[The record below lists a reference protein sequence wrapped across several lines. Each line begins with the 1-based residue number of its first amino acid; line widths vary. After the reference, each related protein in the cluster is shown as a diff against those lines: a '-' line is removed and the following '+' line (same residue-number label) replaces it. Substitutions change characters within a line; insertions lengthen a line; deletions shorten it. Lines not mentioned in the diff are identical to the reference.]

1 MVNFILLNINMA
13 RKYIYINGDS
23 YADGDLY
30 LDSPTD
36 CWPYYLIDNN
46 TKIINDALAG
56 GSNYRMF
63 RTSVERL
70 VQNPYEYTAAIFVW
84 SQWSRYETPGGDSY
98 ERCYHNTAEEEVL
111 LKNFITQ
118 TKTLEKL
125 CENFGIVCWHV
136 NSIASPNLDY
146 IKNSLD
152 KNKIS
157 QLIDSLD
164 QRKWILPFKTSIR
177 DWGVEN
183 KLEFT
188 KCKHLNAESNRVFG
202 ELVKQK
208 IKIS

>member
-1 MVNFILLNINMA
+1 MLGN
-13 RKYIYINGDS
+13 
-23 YADGDLY
+23 
-30 LDSPTD
+30 
-36 CWPYYLIDNN
+36 
-46 TKIINDALAG
+46 ALAG

-84 SQWSRYETPGGDSY
+84 SQWSRYETPSSNGY
-98 ERCYHNTAEEEVL
+98 ERCYHNTADEEVL
-111 LKNFITQ
+111 LENLIIQ
-118 TKTLEKL
+118 IKTLEKL

-146 IKNSLD
+146 IKNSTGKD
-152 KNKIS
+152 KIS
-157 QLIDSLD
+157 QLIDLLD

-183 KLEFT
+183 NLQFT
-188 KCKHLNAESNRVFG
+188 KCKHLNADSNRVFS
-202 ELVKQK
+202 ELVKQR